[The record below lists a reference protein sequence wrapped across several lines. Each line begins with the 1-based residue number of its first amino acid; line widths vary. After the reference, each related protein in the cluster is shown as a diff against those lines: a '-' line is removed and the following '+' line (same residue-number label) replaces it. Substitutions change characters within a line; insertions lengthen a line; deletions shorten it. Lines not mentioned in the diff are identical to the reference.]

1 MLAPMPRALGVTAH
15 VVLCSSWLLGILPG
29 LETTRARA
37 QEPAA
42 PSTPASAPPSAPQS
56 PVDELVAR
64 AIQSREAGRDAE
76 ALELYRRANTLEPD
90 NARVLAHLGA
100 TYQALGRWVLAHT
113 YLTRALDH
121 RDDAYIERHRSEL
134 EEALGVVGEHI
145 GFLEVYGAP
154 DGAEALINGQ
164 PVATLPM
171 TGPIPVIVGS
181 YLLEIR
187 FKGHY
192 TLGRPITVSQRVL
205 TREEVLLTAHGA
217 GGAATAESGRSVPGA
232 APGEPRPSP
241 GGPSWVPWTLGGL
254 SAAAAVTGVIAYSR
268 REYYADRWNDDAAC
282 LGIGIS
288 RSERCGDELDRGKQ
302 AETVLWVSGVAAGV
316 FAAGAVMTAIM
327 FSDDEPEQVGFRCA
341 PGLGG
346 ASCSGSF

>member
-1 MLAPMPRALGVTAH
+1 MPRALGAVAR
-15 VVLCSSWLLGILPG
+15 VLLCSCHLLGVFPG
-29 LETTRARA
+29 LEIARARA
-37 QEPAA
+37 QEAPEPTAAAAA
-42 PSTPASAPPSAPQS
+42 PPS
-56 PVDELVAR
+56 PVDELVTS

-76 ALELYRRANTLEPD
+76 ALELYRRANALEPD

-113 YLTRALDH
+113 YLTRALEH
-121 RDDAYIERHRSEL
+121 RDDAYIQRHRAEL

-164 PVATLPM
+164 VIATLPM
-171 TGPIPVIVGS
+171 TGAVPVIVGS

-192 TLGRPITVSQRVL
+192 TLGRPITVAQRVL
-205 TREEVLLTAHGA
+205 TREEVQLTPLGPA
-217 GGAATAESGRSVPGA
+217 GPAAAEPGQPA
-232 APGEPRPSP
+232 ASAAAREPRPSS

-254 SAAAAVTGVIAYSR
+254 SAAAAVTSVIAYSR
-268 REYYADRWNDDAAC
+268 REYYADRWNDDEAC
-282 LGIGIS
+282 LGVGVS
-288 RSERCGDELDRGKQ
+288 REENCGDDYDRGKQ
-302 AETVLWVSGVAAGV
+302 AETVMWVSGI
-316 FAAGAVMTAIM
+316 AAGAFATGAVITAIV
-327 FSDDEPEQVGFRCA
+327 FSDDEPEQVGLRCA

-346 ASCSGSF
+346 ASCWGSF

>member
-1 MLAPMPRALGVTAH
+1 M
-15 VVLCSSWLLGILPG
+15 
-29 LETTRARA
+29 TRAHA
-37 QEPAA
+37 QETAERPHSIPEPTPEPSPEAA
-42 PSTPASAPPSAPQS
+42 PAS
-56 PVDELVAR
+56 PVDELVAS

-76 ALELYRRANTLEPD
+76 ALELYRRASTLEPD

-113 YLTRALDH
+113 YLSRALEH
-121 RDDAYIERHRSEL
+121 RDDAYIQRHRTEL

-164 PVATLPM
+164 LVATLPM

-192 TLGRPITVSQRVL
+192 TLGRPINVSQRVL
-205 TREEVLLTAHGA
+205 TREEVQLTPHGPR
-217 GGAATAESGRSVPGA
+217 GAAA
-232 APGEPRPSP
+232 GEPARPASAVAAAEP
-241 GGPSWVPWTLGGL
+241 RASSGGPSWVPWTLGGL
-254 SAAAAVTGVIAYSR
+254 SAAAAVTGIIAYSR

-282 LGIGIS
+282 LGVGIS
-288 RSERCGDELDRGKQ
+288 RNELCGDELDRGKQ

-316 FAAGAVMTAIM
+316 FATGAVLTAIL

>member
-1 MLAPMPRALGVTAH
+1 RVLLCSCHLLGV
-15 VVLCSSWLLGILPG
+15 LPG
-29 LETTRARA
+29 LELARARA
-37 QEPAA
+37 QEAAEQAAPAA
-42 PSTPASAPPSAPQS
+42 PAAQS
-56 PVDELVAR
+56 PVDELVAS
-64 AIQSREAGRDAE
+64 AIQSRGAGRDAA
-76 ALELYRRANTLEPD
+76 ALELYRRANALDPD

-113 YLTRALDH
+113 YLSRALEH
-121 RDDAYIERHRSEL
+121 RDDAYIQRHRAEL
-134 EEALGVVGEHI
+134 EEALGIVGEHI

-164 PVATLPM
+164 IVATLPM

-192 TLGRPITVSQRVL
+192 TLGRPITVAQRGL
-205 TREEVLLTAHGA
+205 TREEVQLTPLAA
-217 GGAATAESGRSVPGA
+217 GGPAASEPAQP
-232 APGEPRPSP
+232 APGSAAREPHVSS

-254 SAAAAVTGVIAYSR
+254 SAAAAVTSVIAYSR
-268 REYYADRWNDDAAC
+268 REYYADRWNDDAC
-282 LGIGIS
+282 LGGGVS
-288 RSERCGDELDRGKQ
+288 REENCGGDYDRGKQ
-302 AETVLWVSGVAAGV
+302 AETVMWVSGVAAGV
-316 FAAGAVMTAIM
+316 FAAGAVITAIV